1 MTRSP
6 GHARGFTLI
15 EIIISVGLLAFMMAG
30 ISGLL
35 IKQSQASSVQN
46 LQRDLEESGRMALIE
61 LGKAIRMAGYGIDP
75 TAAFDFARFNC
86 LTPDTPSTCNVTGR
100 DRTDAP
106 DELVVA
112 WRDPNFARKATAKSG
127 SSGGPYTITLDSP
140 LKARLDVGRIVQL
153 LCDGAENSAYV
164 AVNTAKNVGDSALPV
179 RLLTA
184 ADGFF
189 PNTDPTDGCYATAT
203 VLLVERTR
211 YFVANDGDGVPTLW
225 RDRNH
230 FGPEKLFRGIE
241 DMQFSY
247 DIGQPP
253 AGSRFA
259 AGGANPVPAPGC
271 LDPNTGS
278 NTWTFGACAGVAGSP
293 NHSIAAPDWRGTGYD
308 DATRYTGHPAN
319 IRNVNIVVVARA
331 TRASPDKTGD
341 PVPALLNRP
350 ARLPDTFRRAISTL
364 SESPQ
369 NLLSRA
375 NILPPV
381 FAGSMNVGGG

>member
-1 MTRSP
+1 MTNSRSRP
-6 GHARGFTLI
+6 LGFTLI
-15 EIIISVGLLAFMMAG
+15 EIVIAVGLLAFVMAG
-30 ISGLL
+30 IVTVLV
-35 IKQSQASSVQN
+35 KQTQASSVQGM
-46 LQRDLEESGRMALIE
+46 QRDLEESGRLALLEI
-61 LGKAIRMAGYGIDP
+61 GKAIRLTGYGIDP

-86 LTPDTPSTCNVTGR
+86 TVPDNPATCNVSGR

-112 WRDPNFARKATAKSG
+112 WRDPTFARKATAKAG
-127 SSGGPYTITLDSP
+127 AGPYTITLDSP
-140 LKARLDVGRIVQL
+140 LTARIDVGRIMQL

-164 AVNTAKNVGDSALPV
+164 AVTTARNPGDGSLPV
-179 RLLTA
+179 RVLTA

-189 PNTDPTDGCYATAT
+189 PNADPTDPCYATAT

-211 YFVANDGDGVPTLW
+211 FFVANDADGVPTLW
-225 RDRNH
+225 RDRDH

-241 DMQFSY
+241 DMQLSY

-259 AGGANPVPAPGC
+259 TGGANAVAAPGC
-271 LDPNTGS
+271 LDPVLGV
-278 NTWTFGACAGVAGSP
+278 NTWTFGSCAGVAGSP
-293 NHSIAAPDWRGTGYD
+293 DHTITPPDWRAAGYD
-308 DATRYTGHPAN
+308 DATRYTKHPAN
-319 IRNVNIVVVARA
+319 IRNVNIVIVARA
-331 TRASPDKTGD
+331 TRPSPDKTGD
-341 PVPALLNRP
+341 AVPALLNRP
-350 ARLPDTFRRAISTL
+350 ARPADTYRRAIGAL
-364 SESPQ
+364 SEQPQ